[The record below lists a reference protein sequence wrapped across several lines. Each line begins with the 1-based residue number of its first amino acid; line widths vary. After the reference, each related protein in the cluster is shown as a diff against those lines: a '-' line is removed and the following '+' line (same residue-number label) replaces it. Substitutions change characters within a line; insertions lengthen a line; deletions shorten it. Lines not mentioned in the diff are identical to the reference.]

1 MAHIMSIKPFSISI
15 FLAVIFPLIGFIE
28 TPSANPIIV
37 SEQAVRIELTGFEAL
52 AEKTIFEG
60 ELSAGEKQEIDIP
73 YRGLA
78 LLSFPKGQT
87 YPLIITDNPLTI
99 KIDEP
104 GIPPVF
110 ESGSEND
117 YFYKLLAGA
126 EVEDGKFPFANLM
139 IRAKNLLE
147 SSYNIKT
154 LEELTAK
161 KKEFHEFVRKDYQ
174 GLKHSDMVRRL
185 MSQFF
190 MMHEY
195 VDYHQQGKPAAD
207 IRVNYQREVVS
218 GVKGW
223 LETLTPHLSKNEVLN
238 HCVSFYYQRSMVAL
252 ASHIMQNFPE
262 SAYCSGEEK
271 SSIKLPGKTRITKGD
286 DGQNMK
292 LADMP
297 ADKIIAFV
305 SEECPVSMVE
315 AVIQARR
322 LAARHPNAPLIVA
335 PVEKLSEKHLSI
347 ARMVSRGNILFIN
360 DDKWRKENLPGKI
373 KLPLSMQ

>member
-1 MAHIMSIKPFSISI
+1 MSTFTG
-15 FLAVIFPLIGFIE
+15 LAGPL
-28 TPSANPIIV
+28 SANPIIV

-87 YPLIITDNPLTI
+87 YPLIITDKPLMI
-99 KIDEP
+99 RIDEP

-126 EVEDGKFPFANLM
+126 GPENEKYPFANLM
-139 IRAKNLLE
+139 IRAKSLIE

-161 KKEFHEFVRKDYQ
+161 KKAFHEFVRKNYQ

-195 VDYHQQGKPAAD
+195 VDYHQKGKPAAD
-207 IRVNYQREVVS
+207 IRVNYQREVVN

-223 LETLTPHLSKNEVLN
+223 LETLTPHLSKNEILN
-238 HCVSFYYQRSMVAL
+238 HCVAFYYQRSMVAL

-271 SSIKLPGKTRITKGD
+271 SSIKLPGKTRSTKGD
-286 DGQNMK
+286 DGPNMK
-292 LADMP
+292 LAD
-297 ADKIIAFV
+297 KIVAFV

-322 LAARHPNAPLIVA
+322 LAARNPDVPLIVA
-335 PVEKLSEKHLSI
+335 PVEKLSKKHLSI
-347 ARMVSRGNILFIN
+347 ARMVSKGNILFIN

-373 KLPLSMQ
+373 KLPLSIAITAPL